1 MGRKRNCLV
10 VMLRQVPEST
20 KTKTLSV
27 FTLVSI
33 LFLFF
38 YFAHWRSQFD
48 GATVES
54 DSKLEAVSEAGFP
67 LFSPIQP
74 ARVVRCL
81 KTLPNIAVE
90 ACHRSPLPSLRTH
103 VRVAALKL
111 SFVYAMLKYSWRKMA
126 VEAVHIIPP

>member
-10 VMLRQVPEST
+10 VTLRQVSEST

-33 LFLFF
+33 LFFF
-38 YFAHWRSQFD
+38 YFAHWRSEFD
-48 GATVES
+48 GATVEF

-67 LFSPIQP
+67 LFRQIQP

-90 ACHRSPLPSLRTH
+90 CCHRSPLPSLCIH

-111 SFVYAMLKYSWRKMA
+111 SFVYVMLKYSWRKMA